1 MEMQSMKKT
10 FFLIFTKFSF
20 KIGFSL
26 EHIYFNFFVSMIK
39 SQCRMMILQPC
50 MINRLLITYTELK

>member
-1 MEMQSMKKT
+1 M
-10 FFLIFTKFSF
+10 FTKFSF

-26 EHIYFNFFVSMIK
+26 EHIYFNFVCMIK
-39 SQCRMMILQPC
+39 SQCSMMILQPC